1 VLPRPAILGPAMTV
15 LALIVVAA
23 ELILH
28 RLAPPSRPAPDPQ

>member
-1 VLPRPAILGPAMTV
+1 MTV

-28 RLAPPSRPAPDPQ
+28 RIAPPYRPVAAPE

>member
-1 VLPRPAILGPAMTV
+1 MTV

-28 RLAPPSRPAPDPQ
+28 RLAPPGHPAAPRPKTR